1 MCIIAHIRKYVKD
14 LQRKTMEERTILH
27 SDLNNFYASVEC
39 MLHPE
44 LKAYPIAVCG
54 RKEDRHGIVLAKN
67 YAAKACGVQTG
78 ETVGQALAKCPGLVS
93 VEPHF
98 QHYAKYSRLV
108 RQIYLEYS
116 DLVEPFGMDENFIDV
131 TASAR
136 LFGDGE
142 KIAHEIRQ
150 RIKREV
156 GLTVSVG
163 VSFNKIF
170 AKLGSDMKKPDAV
183 TCIPKEHFREI
194 VWDLPVGEMLGVGR
208 TASQTLYRYGITT
221 IGALAHCPDELLTK
235 KFGISGIRM
244 KQYANGEDF
253 SAVMPAGYH
262 PPIQSVGNGIT
273 FRADLTDEAEVWPMI
288 LALSDEVACRLR
300 EADKKAKGISLTVK
314 CCDLSVKEWQAKLD
328 SPTQNALT
336 IARRAFAVFCR
347 NYTWAK
353 PIRMLCVRA
362 IRLDEADC
370 AEQITLLCPAEEME
384 KTETVDQTVDAI
396 RRRFGRASITSAA
409 TLRLDKMPHAAAEA
423 E

>member
-1 MCIIAHIRKYVKD
+1 
-14 LQRKTMEERTILH
+14 MEERTILH

-44 LKAYPIAVCG
+44 LRAYPIAVCG
-54 RKEDRHGIVLAKN
+54 RIEDRHGIVLAKN

-78 ETVGQALAKCPGLVS
+78 ETVGQARAKCRGLVN

-142 KIAHEIRQ
+142 KIAHEIRE
-150 RIKREV
+150 RIKQEL

-183 TCIPKEHFREI
+183 TCIPREHFREI
-194 VWDLPVGEMLGVGR
+194 IWNLPVGEMLGVGHA
-208 TASQTLYRYGITT
+208 ASKELYRYGITT
-221 IGALAHCPDELLTK
+221 IGALAHCPDELLTR
-235 KFGISGIRM
+235 KFGIGGLRM
-244 KQYANGEDF
+244 KQYANGEDHA
-253 SAVMPAGYH
+253 AVMPAGYQA
-262 PPIQSVGNGIT
+262 PIKSVGNGIT
-273 FRADLTDEAEVWPMI
+273 FRSDLTSEAEVWTMI
-288 LALSDEVACRLR
+288 LALSDEVAYRLR
-300 EADKKAKGISLTVK
+300 AADRKARGISLTVK

-328 SPTQNALT
+328 RPTQNALT
-336 IARRAFAVFCR
+336 IARRAFAVFCQ
-347 NYTWAK
+347 NYLWVK

-362 IRLDEADC
+362 IRLDDADA
-370 AEQITLLCPAEEME
+370 AEQITLLCPAEEMA
-384 KTETVDQTVDAI
+384 KTETVDQTVDEI
-396 RRRFGRASITSAA
+396 RRRFGRTAITSAA
-409 TLRLDKMPHAAAEA
+409 TLRLDKMPHADVET